1 MKTDPIRQKRRDG
14 NRLSVSIHLNKSDAL
29 NGLGRALS
37 RAGAALQALALVDL
51 IVKLAHIN
59 CLSRA
64 LGCAGT
70 TGQALIGNN
79 KSHDIPSTF
88 RFRI

>member
-1 MKTDPIRQKRRDG
+1 MIVLPCILYCSKIKTERQ
-14 NRLSVSIHLNKSDAL
+14 SVSPFCIHLRVSDVL

-79 KSHDIPSTF
+79 KSHDIPSM
-88 RFRI
+88 